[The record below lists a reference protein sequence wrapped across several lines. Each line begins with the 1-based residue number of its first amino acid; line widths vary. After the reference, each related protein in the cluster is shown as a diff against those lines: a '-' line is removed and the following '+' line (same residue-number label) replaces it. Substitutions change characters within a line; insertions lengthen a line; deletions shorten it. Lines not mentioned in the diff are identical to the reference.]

1 MPQGT
6 VLGPLL
12 FLIYIN
18 DIEQNL
24 TSKIRLFADDSAIYR
39 NINSPNDA
47 KSLQNDI
54 FRLQE
59 WAAKWQMKFN
69 IKKCKILRITRR
81 TKNAIKFKYTMSS
94 PRSHSTITVP
104 PEIQRA
110 AAEILITDPP
120 TTAFTHLE
128 DIQSDKYLGVVLDNR
143 LSFNNHTDEITKKA
157 TNLLN
162 LCRRNLHMCHQNIKE
177 TAYKAIIRPH
187 LEYASPSWNPYTS
200 RNINKIEAVQ
210 RRSARFVLG
219 NYNYSPTSGLTH
231 DIHHRLK
238 WIPLQHR
245 RALYDL
251 ALFYKIRSNMVNIN
265 FPPIVQPSFR
275 QPDRYVHVQALHS
288 DAYKYNF
295 FNSTIRTWNIIP
307 NQALSSANVT
317 QFKTVTRN
325 WITPLSWSK
334 INSTWTL
341 N

>member
-1 MPQGT
+1 M
-6 VLGPLL
+6 
-12 FLIYIN
+12 
-18 DIEQNL
+18 
-24 TSKIRLFADDSAIYR
+24 
-39 NINSPNDA
+39 
-47 KSLQNDI
+47 
-54 FRLQE
+54 
-59 WAAKWQMKFN
+59 
-69 IKKCKILRITRR
+69 
-81 TKNAIKFKYTMSS
+81 
-94 PRSHSTITVP
+94 
-104 PEIQRA
+104 
-110 AAEILITDPP
+110 
-120 TTAFTHLE
+120 TAFTHLE

-238 WIPLQHR
+238 WISLQHR

-251 ALFYKIRSNMVNIN
+251 ALLYKICSNMVNIN

-325 WITPLSWSK
+325 WITPSFLE
-334 INSTWTL
+334 
-341 N
+341 

>member
-1 MPQGT
+1 M
-6 VLGPLL
+6 LGPLL

-104 PEIQRA
+104 PEIQSA

-210 RRSARFVLG
+210 NAVLPALFLETTTTARLRV
-219 NYNYSPTSGLTH
+219 SPTIFIT
-231 DIHHRLK
+231 
-238 WIPLQHR
+238 
-245 RALYDL
+245 DL
-251 ALFYKIRSNMVNIN
+251 NGSPYNT
-265 FPPIVQPSFR
+265 
-275 QPDRYVHVQALHS
+275 DVHC
-288 DAYKYNF
+288 
-295 FNSTIRTWNIIP
+295 TT
-307 NQALSSANVT
+307 
-317 QFKTVTRN
+317 
-325 WITPLSWSK
+325 
-334 INSTWTL
+334 
-341 N
+341 